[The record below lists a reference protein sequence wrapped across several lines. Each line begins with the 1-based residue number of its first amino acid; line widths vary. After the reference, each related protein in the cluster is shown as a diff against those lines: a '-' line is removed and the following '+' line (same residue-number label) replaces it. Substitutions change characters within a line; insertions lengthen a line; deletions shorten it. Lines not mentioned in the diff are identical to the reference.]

1 MFLTIASYSRVNGCM
16 VQYGMT
22 NESSSLFCNKSSR
35 YGAVSPPDTVWIT
48 SVEKCKHHAIR
59 PNDTLQGISVKYS
72 VPIELIKRVNKLYN
86 QDFLF
91 LRETLL
97 IPVKNKSLT
106 NGAHTPEPAIVD
118 SEDIVPQVETNPEEK
133 EFDSLFSKFDAV
145 LKASK
150 ETTERLRA
158 NSHLDF
164 SPQFANCMTR
174 SDSTVSF
181 VEPGPHGSRSTR
193 SGSSTKYSRRGT
205 SNAKPFY
212 TDDDM
217 PASSS
222 DEMFLL

>member
-1 MFLTIASYSRVNGCM
+1 MICDV
-16 VQYGMT
+16 MT

-35 YGAVSPPDTVWIT
+35 YGAVSPPDTLWIT
-48 SVEKCKHHAIR
+48 SVEKCKHHVIK
-59 PNDTLQGISVKYS
+59 PNDTLQGICVKYS

-86 QDFLF
+86 KDFLF
-91 LRETLL
+91 LRDSLL

-106 NGAHTPEPAIVD
+106 NGDHSPEPAAIVD
-118 SEDIVPQVETNPEEK
+118 SEDIVPHVETSAEEK

-181 VEPGPHGSRSTR
+181 VEPGPHGSRS
-193 SGSSTKYSRRGT
+193 GSSSGTTKYRRGPHGA
-205 SNAKPFY
+205 NKQFY